1 MSKLNGD
8 FVVSSRVRRR
18 NSTFRRP
25 NNTLQPSVMTH
36 NVPSLKVSILAFVA
50 GMFLMPTTGSGQGV
64 LDAGSACGCPE
75 LSVRDTVWID
85 DNSGSGVGTMTWTCD
100 HIYVLTEQVFVNA
113 ADTLT
118 LEPGTVVLGAPGQG
132 MSVIEVP
139 ANNDVGLV
147 RSVSY
152 SSYPGALVVARGGML
167 MAAGNATCPIQFSF
181 LGDPMDGSVGLDV
194 QGQWGGVVLCGA
206 GALNTFYLEGT
217 ESPSQTGGVG
227 TGEDRAEG
235 IVDGSGQ
242 DRHVYGGNTDPDGS
256 SGVLRHVSIRH
267 GSTNL
272 GWNQFLNGN
281 ETDLLQLAGC
291 GSGTEVEYVE
301 LVGSAD
307 DGLHILG
314 GTVEVRHVVSA
325 FHAEDA
331 FESDQGWQ
339 GAGQFLFGIQD
350 TALAHPTNPPMTSQV
365 WMMQGD
371 DFEEFNMDLYYEPYT
386 SPWMSNLTLLTNGND
401 VAVRGLSLPGGDW
414 VNSIVH
420 GVSESALSLRYS
432 YYCDGYAAIL
442 PANVGGGFSVLRMR
456 NWMVSGTDE
465 AVDDLTFGTVYG
477 TFYQSPITTLLNPY
491 LVDSGFTFQSL
502 LTDGSFALESG
513 LLTEGLDPRPLQGE
527 TVSAFYQDLDPRLE
541 SVSYHG
547 AFHPTE
553 DPWFLGWSMLSVKGL
568 YGVVQSVPGCTYAFA
583 CNYNAEATE
592 DDGSCEVES
601 CAGCT
606 YTLAPNYDD
615 SAVYDDGSCTF
626 EFPSD
631 CPGDLNGDGVVSS
644 IDLLE
649 FLSLYGEG
657 C

>member
-1 MSKLNGD
+1 MQ
-8 FVVSSRVRRR
+8 R
-18 NSTFRRP
+18 
-25 NNTLQPSVMTH
+25 
-36 NVPSLKVSILAFVA
+36 
-50 GMFLMPTTGSGQGV
+50 
-64 LDAGSACGCPE
+64 
-75 LSVRDTVWID
+75 
-85 DNSGSGVGTMTWTCD
+85 
-100 HIYVLTEQVFVNA
+100 
-113 ADTLT
+113 
-118 LEPGTVVLGAPGQG
+118 
-132 MSVIEVP
+132 
-139 ANNDVGLV
+139 
-147 RSVSY
+147 
-152 SSYPGALVVARGGML
+152 AL
-167 MAAGNATCPIQFSF
+167 
-181 LGDPMDGSVGLDV
+181 
-194 QGQWGGVVLCGA
+194 
-206 GALNTFYLEGT
+206 
-217 ESPSQTGGVG
+217 
-227 TGEDRAEG
+227 
-235 IVDGSGQ
+235 DGSGQ

-465 AVDDLTFGTVYG
+465 SVDDLTFGTVYG
-477 TFYQSPITTLLNPY
+477 TFYQSPITTLLNPTSWT
-491 LVDSGFTFQSL
+491 V
-502 LTDGSFALESG
+502 GSPS
-513 LLTEGLDPRPLQGE
+513 
-527 TVSAFYQDLDPRLE
+527 
-541 SVSYHG
+541 
-547 AFHPTE
+547 
-553 DPWFLGWSMLSVKGL
+553 K
-568 YGVVQSVPGCTYAFA
+568 A
-583 CNYNAEATE
+583 C
-592 DDGSCEVES
+592 
-601 CAGCT
+601 
-606 YTLAPNYDD
+606 
-615 SAVYDDGSCTF
+615 
-626 EFPSD
+626 
-631 CPGDLNGDGVVSS
+631 
-644 IDLLE
+644 
-649 FLSLYGEG
+649 
-657 C
+657 

>member
-1 MSKLNGD
+1 
-8 FVVSSRVRRR
+8 
-18 NSTFRRP
+18 
-25 NNTLQPSVMTH
+25 MTH
-36 NVPSLKVSILAFVA
+36 NVPSLKVSILAAVA
-50 GMFLMPTTGSGQGV
+50 GMFLMPTTSSGQSV
-64 LDAGSACGCPE
+64 LDAGIACGCPE
-75 LSVRDTVWID
+75 LSARDTVWVN

-118 LEPGTVVLGAPGQG
+118 LEPGTVVLGAPGEG

-235 IVDGSGQ
+235 IVDVSGQ
-242 DRHVYGGNTDPDGS
+242 DRHVYGGNTDPNGS

-314 GTVEVRHVVSA
+314 GTVEVRHVISA

-465 AVDDLTFGTVYG
+465 TNDSLLFGTVYG

-491 LVDSGFTFQSL
+491 LVDSGFTFQTL
-502 LTDGSFALESG
+502 LTDGSFALEAG
-513 LLTEGLDPRPLQGE
+513 LITEGLDPRPSQGE
-527 TVSAFYQDLDPRLE
+527 TVSTYYQNLDPRLE

-553 DPWFLGWSMLSVKGL
+553 DPWFLGWSALAAKGL
-568 YGVVQSVPGCTYAFA
+568 YGVIQSVPGCTYAFA

-606 YTLAPNYDD
+606 YTLAPNYDA
-615 SAVYDDGSCTF
+615 SALFDDGSCTF

-631 CPGDLNGDGVVSS
+631 CPGDLNGDGFVSS
-644 IDLLE
+644 LDLLE
-649 FLSLYGEG
+649 FLSVYGEG

>member
-1 MSKLNGD
+1 
-8 FVVSSRVRRR
+8 
-18 NSTFRRP
+18 
-25 NNTLQPSVMTH
+25 MTR
-36 NVPSLKVSILAFVA
+36 NVPSLKVSILAAVA
-50 GMFLMPTTGSGQGV
+50 GMFLMPTIGSGQGV

-75 LSVRDTVWID
+75 LSARDTVWVN

-118 LEPGTVVLGAPGQG
+118 LEPGTVVLGAPGEG

-167 MAAGNATCPIQFSF
+167 LAAGNATCPIQFSF

-235 IVDGSGQ
+235 IVDVSGQ
-242 DRHVYGGNTDPDGS
+242 DRHVYGGNTDPNGS

-307 DGLHILG
+307 DGLHIMG
-314 GTVEVRHVVSA
+314 GTVEVRHVISA

-386 SPWMSNLTLLTNGND
+386 SPWMSNLTLLTNGNEL
-401 VAVRGLSLPGGDW
+401 AVRGLSLPGGDW

-432 YYCDGYAAIL
+432 YYCDGYVAIL

-465 AVDDLTFGTVYG
+465 TNDSLLFGTVYG

-491 LVDSGFTFQSL
+491 LVDSGFTFQTL
-502 LTDGSFALESG
+502 LTDGSFALEAG
-513 LLTEGLDPRPLQGE
+513 LITEGLDPRPSQGE
-527 TVSAFYQDLDPRLE
+527 TVSAYYQNLDPRLE

-553 DPWFLGWSMLSVKGL
+553 DPWFLGWSTLAAKGL
-568 YGVVQSVPGCTYAFA
+568 YGVIQSVPGCTYAFA
-583 CNYNAEATE
+583 CNYNGEATE

-606 YTLAPNYDD
+606 YTLAPNYDA
-615 SAVYDDGSCTF
+615 SALFDDGSCTF

-631 CPGDLNGDGVVSS
+631 CPGDLNGDGFVSS
-644 IDLLE
+644 LDLLE
-649 FLSLYGEG
+649 FLSVYGEG

>member
-1 MSKLNGD
+1 M
-8 FVVSSRVRRR
+8 
-18 NSTFRRP
+18 
-25 NNTLQPSVMTH
+25 
-36 NVPSLKVSILAFVA
+36 KVSILAAVA
-50 GMFLMPTTGSGQGV
+50 GMLLMPTTSSGQSV

-75 LSVRDTVWID
+75 LSARDTVWVN

-118 LEPGTVVLGAPGQG
+118 LEPGTVVLGAPGEG

-167 MAAGNATCPIQFSF
+167 LAAGNATCPIQFSF

-235 IVDGSGQ
+235 IVDVSGQ

-256 SGVLRHVSIRH
+256 SGILRHVSIRH

-307 DGLHILG
+307 DGLHIMG
-314 GTVEVRHVVSA
+314 GTVEVRHVISA

-386 SPWMSNLTLLTNGND
+386 SPWMSNLTLLTNGNEL
-401 VAVRGLSLPGGDW
+401 AVRGLSLPGGDW

-465 AVDDLTFGTVYG
+465 TNDSLLFGTVYG
-477 TFYQSPITTLLNPY
+477 TFDQSPITTLLNPY
-491 LVDSGFTFQSL
+491 LVDSGFTFQTL
-502 LTDGSFALESG
+502 LTDGSFALEAG
-513 LLTEGLDPRPLQGE
+513 LITEGLDPRPSQGE
-527 TVSAFYQDLDPRLE
+527 TVSAYYQNLDPRLE

-553 DPWFLGWSMLSVKGL
+553 DPWFLGWSTLAAKGL
-568 YGVVQSVPGCTYAFA
+568 YGVIQSVPGCTYAFA
-583 CNYNAEATE
+583 CNYNVEATE

-606 YTLAPNYDD
+606 YTLAPNYDA
-615 SAVYDDGSCTF
+615 SALFDDGSCTF

-631 CPGDLNGDGVVSS
+631 CPGDLNGDGSVSS
-644 IDLLE
+644 MDLLE
-649 FLSLYGEG
+649 FLSVYGEG

>member
-1 MSKLNGD
+1 
-8 FVVSSRVRRR
+8 
-18 NSTFRRP
+18 
-25 NNTLQPSVMTH
+25 MTH
-36 NVPSLKVSILAFVA
+36 NVPSMKVSILAAVA
-50 GMFLMPTTGSGQGV
+50 GMFLMPTTSSGQGV
-64 LDAGSACGCPE
+64 LDAGSACGCPD
-75 LSVRDTVWID
+75 LSARDTVWVD

-118 LEPGTVVLGAPGQG
+118 LEPGTVVLGAPGEG

-152 SSYPGALVVARGGML
+152 SSYPGALVVARGGKL

-235 IVDGSGQ
+235 IVDVSGQ
-242 DRHVYGGNTDPDGS
+242 DRHVYGGNTDPNGS

-307 DGLHILG
+307 DGLHIMG
-314 GTVEVRHVVSA
+314 GTVEVRHVISA

-465 AVDDLTFGTVYG
+465 TNDSLLFGTVYG

-491 LVDSGFTFQSL
+491 LVDSGFTFQTL

-513 LLTEGLDPRPLQGE
+513 LLTEGLDPRPSQGE
-527 TVSAFYQDLDPRLE
+527 TVSSYYQNLDPRLE

-553 DPWFLGWSMLSVKGL
+553 DPWFLGWSTLAAKGL
-568 YGVVQSVPGCTYAFA
+568 YGVIQSVPGCTYAFA

-606 YTLAPNYDD
+606 YTLAPNYDA
-615 SAVYDDGSCTF
+615 SALFDDGSCTF

-631 CPGDLNGDGVVSS
+631 CPGDLNGDGFVSS
-644 IDLLE
+644 LDLLE

>member
-1 MSKLNGD
+1 
-8 FVVSSRVRRR
+8 
-18 NSTFRRP
+18 
-25 NNTLQPSVMTH
+25 MTH
-36 NVPSLKVSILAFVA
+36 NVPSLKVSILAAVA
-50 GMFLMPTTGSGQGV
+50 GVFLMPTIVSGQGV

-75 LSVRDTVWID
+75 LSARDTVWVD
-85 DNSGSGVGTMTWTCD
+85 DNNGSGVGTMVWTCN

-118 LEPGTVVLGAPGQG
+118 LEPGTVVLGTPGEG

-217 ESPSQTGGVG
+217 ESPSQTGGIG

-256 SGVLRHVSIRH
+256 SGILRHVSIRH

-307 DGLHILG
+307 DGLHIMG
-314 GTVEVRHVVSA
+314 GTVEVRHVISA

-401 VAVRGLSLPGGDW
+401 VGVRGLSLPGGDW

-465 AVDDLTFGTVYG
+465 TNDSLLFGTVYG

-491 LVDSGFTFQSL
+491 LVDSGFTFQTL
-502 LTDGSFALESG
+502 LTDGSFTLEAG
-513 LLTEGLDPRPLQGE
+513 LITEGLDPRPSQGE
-527 TVSAFYQDLDPRLE
+527 TVSAYYQNLDPRLE

-553 DPWFLGWSMLSVKGL
+553 DPWFLGWSMLAAKGL

-606 YTLAPNYDD
+606 YTLAPNYDA
-615 SAVYDDGSCTF
+615 SALFDDGSCTF

-631 CPGDLNGDGVVSS
+631 CPGDLNGDGFVSS
-644 IDLLE
+644 LDLLE

>member
-1 MSKLNGD
+1 
-8 FVVSSRVRRR
+8 
-18 NSTFRRP
+18 
-25 NNTLQPSVMTH
+25 MTH
-36 NVPSLKVSILAFVA
+36 NVPSMKVSILAAVA
-50 GMFLMPTTGSGQGV
+50 GMFLMHTTSFGQSV

-75 LSVRDTVWID
+75 LSARDTVWVN

-118 LEPGTVVLGAPGQG
+118 LEPGTVVLGASGEG

-139 ANNDVGLV
+139 ANNDGGLV

-235 IVDGSGQ
+235 IVDVSGQ
-242 DRHVYGGNTDPDGS
+242 DRHVYGGNTDPNGS

-314 GTVEVRHVVSA
+314 GTVEVRHVISA

-465 AVDDLTFGTVYG
+465 TNDSLLFGTVYG

-491 LVDSGFTFQSL
+491 LVDSGFTFQTL

-513 LLTEGLDPRPLQGE
+513 LLTEGLDPRPSQGE
-527 TVSAFYQDLDPRLE
+527 TVSSYYQNLDPRLE

-553 DPWFLGWSMLSVKGL
+553 DPWFLGWSALAAKGL
-568 YGVVQSVPGCTYAFA
+568 YGVIQSVPGCTYAFA

-606 YTLAPNYDD
+606 YTLASNYDA
-615 SAVYDDGSCTF
+615 SALFDDGSCTF

-631 CPGDLNGDGVVSS
+631 CPGDLNGDGFVSS
-644 IDLLE
+644 LDLLE
-649 FLSLYGEG
+649 FLSVYGEG

>member
-1 MSKLNGD
+1 
-8 FVVSSRVRRR
+8 
-18 NSTFRRP
+18 
-25 NNTLQPSVMTH
+25 MTH

-75 LSVRDTVWID
+75 LSARDTVWID

-527 TVSAFYQDLDPRLE
+527 TVSAFYQYLDPRLE

-553 DPWFLGWSMLSVKGL
+553 DPWFLGWSMLSAKGL

-626 EFPSD
+626 EFLSN

>member
-1 MSKLNGD
+1 
-8 FVVSSRVRRR
+8 
-18 NSTFRRP
+18 
-25 NNTLQPSVMTH
+25 MTR
-36 NVPSLKVSILAFVA
+36 NVPFLKVSILAAAA
-50 GMFLMPTTGSGQGV
+50 GMFLMPTTGSGQGI
-64 LDAGSACGCPE
+64 LDSGSACGCPD
-75 LSVRDTVWID
+75 LSARDTIWVD
-85 DNSGSGVGTMTWTCD
+85 DNSGSGVGTATWTCD
-100 HIYVLTEQVFVNA
+100 HLYVLTEQVFVNA

-118 LEPGTVVLGAPGQG
+118 VEPGTVVLGAPGEG
-132 MSVIEVP
+132 MSVIEFP
-139 ANNDVGLV
+139 ANNEVGLV

-206 GALNTFYLEGT
+206 GALNTFYLDGT

-235 IVDGSGQ
+235 IVDVSGQ

-291 GSGTEVEYVE
+291 GAGTEVEHVE

-314 GTVEVRHVVSA
+314 GTVEVRHVISA

-420 GVSESALSLRYS
+420 GISEAALSLRYS

-442 PANVGGGFSVLRMR
+442 PANVGGGFSVLRLR

-465 AVDDLTFGTVYG
+465 SVDDLTFGTVYG
-477 TFYQSPITTLLNPY
+477 TFDQSPITTLLNPY
-491 LVDSGFTFQSL
+491 LVDSGFTFQTL
-502 LTDGSFALESG
+502 LTDGAFALEGG
-513 LLTEGLDPRPLQGE
+513 LLTEGLDPRPLQDE
-527 TVSAFYQDLDPRLE
+527 TVSAYYQDLDPRLE

-553 DPWFLGWSMLSVKGL
+553 DPWFLGWSMLSAKGL

-606 YTLAPNYDD
+606 YTLAPNYDA

-649 FLSLYGEG
+649 FLSFYGEN

>member
-1 MSKLNGD
+1 
-8 FVVSSRVRRR
+8 
-18 NSTFRRP
+18 
-25 NNTLQPSVMTH
+25 MTH
-36 NVPSLKVSILAFVA
+36 NVPSMKVSILAAVA
-50 GMFLMPTTGSGQGV
+50 GMFLMPTTSSGQSV
-64 LDAGSACGCPE
+64 LDAGIACGCPE
-75 LSVRDTVWID
+75 LSARDTVWVN

-118 LEPGTVVLGAPGQG
+118 LEPGTVVLGASGEG

-235 IVDGSGQ
+235 IVDVSGQ
-242 DRHVYGGNTDPDGS
+242 DRHVYGGNTDPNGS

-314 GTVEVRHVVSA
+314 GTVEVRHVISA

-339 GAGQFLFGIQD
+339 GAGQFLFGVQD

-465 AVDDLTFGTVYG
+465 TNDSLLFGTVYG

-491 LVDSGFTFQSL
+491 LVDSGFTFQTL

-513 LLTEGLDPRPLQGE
+513 LLTEGLDPRPSQGE
-527 TVSAFYQDLDPRLE
+527 TVSSYYQNLDPRLE

-553 DPWFLGWSMLSVKGL
+553 DPWFLGWSALAAKGL
-568 YGVVQSVPGCTYAFA
+568 YGVIQSVPGCTYAFA

-606 YTLAPNYDD
+606 YTLASNYDA
-615 SAVYDDGSCTF
+615 SALFDDGSCTF

-631 CPGDLNGDGVVSS
+631 CPGDLNGDGFVSS
-644 IDLLE
+644 LDLLE
-649 FLSLYGEG
+649 FLSVYGEG

>member
-1 MSKLNGD
+1 
-8 FVVSSRVRRR
+8 
-18 NSTFRRP
+18 
-25 NNTLQPSVMTH
+25 MTH
-36 NVPSLKVSILAFVA
+36 NVPSLKVSILAAVA
-50 GMFLMPTTGSGQGV
+50 GMFLLSTTGSGQGI

-75 LSVRDTVWID
+75 VSARDTVWVD
-85 DNSGSGVGTMTWTCD
+85 DNSGNGVGTMTWTCD

-113 ADTLT
+113 DDTLT
-118 LEPGTVVLGAPGQG
+118 LEPGTVVLGAPGEG

-139 ANNDVGLV
+139 ANNEVGLV

-167 MAAGNATCPIQFSF
+167 MAAGNASCPIQFSF

-291 GSGTEVEYVE
+291 GSGTEVQYVE

-314 GTVEVRHVVSA
+314 GTVEVRHVISA

-386 SPWMSNLTLLTNGND
+386 SPWMSNLTLLTNGNE

-465 AVDDLTFGTVYG
+465 SVDDLTFGTVYG

-491 LVDSGFTFQSL
+491 LVDSGFTFQTL
-502 LTDGSFALESG
+502 LTDGSFSLDAG
-513 LLTEGLDPRPLQGE
+513 LLTEGLDPRPSQGE
-527 TVSAFYQDLDPRLE
+527 TVSGFYQDLDPRLE

-553 DPWFLGWSMLSVKGL
+553 DPWFLGWSMLAAKGL

-606 YTLAPNYDD
+606 YTLAPNYDA
-615 SAVYDDGSCTF
+615 SAFFDDGSCTF

-631 CPGDLNGDGVVSS
+631 CAGDLNGDGVVSS
-644 IDLLE
+644 LDLLE
-649 FLSLYGEG
+649 FLSVYGEG

>member
-1 MSKLNGD
+1 
-8 FVVSSRVRRR
+8 
-18 NSTFRRP
+18 
-25 NNTLQPSVMTH
+25 MTH
-36 NVPSLKVSILAFVA
+36 NVPSMKVSILAAVA
-50 GMFLMPTTGSGQGV
+50 GMLLMPTTSLGQSV

-75 LSVRDTVWID
+75 LSARDTVWVD

-118 LEPGTVVLGAPGQG
+118 LEPGTVVLGAPGEG

-152 SSYPGALVVARGGML
+152 SSYPGALVVARGGKL

-235 IVDGSGQ
+235 IVDVSGQ
-242 DRHVYGGNTDPDGS
+242 DRHVYGGNTDPNGS

-314 GTVEVRHVVSA
+314 GTVEVRHVISA

-339 GAGQFLFGIQD
+339 GAGQFLFGVQD

-465 AVDDLTFGTVYG
+465 TNDSLLFGTVYG

-491 LVDSGFTFQSL
+491 LVDSGFTFQTL

-513 LLTEGLDPRPLQGE
+513 LLTEGLDPRPSQGE
-527 TVSAFYQDLDPRLE
+527 TVSSYYQNLDPRLE

-553 DPWFLGWSMLSVKGL
+553 DPWFLGWSALAAKGL
-568 YGVVQSVPGCTYAFA
+568 YGVIQSVPGCTYAFA

-606 YTLAPNYDD
+606 YTLAPNYDA
-615 SAVYDDGSCTF
+615 SALFDDGSCTF

-631 CPGDLNGDGVVSS
+631 CPGDLNGDGFVSS
-644 IDLLE
+644 LDLLE
-649 FLSLYGEG
+649 FLSVYGEG

>member
-1 MSKLNGD
+1 
-8 FVVSSRVRRR
+8 
-18 NSTFRRP
+18 
-25 NNTLQPSVMTH
+25 MTH

-75 LSVRDTVWID
+75 LSARDTVWVD

-242 DRHVYGGNTDPDGS
+242 DRHVYGGNTEPDGS

-465 AVDDLTFGTVYG
+465 SVDDLTFGTVYG

-491 LVDSGFTFQSL
+491 LVDSGFTFQTL
-502 LTDGSFALESG
+502 LTDGSFALEAG
-513 LLTEGLDPRPLQGE
+513 NLVEGLDPRPLQGE

-553 DPWFLGWSMLSVKGL
+553 DPWFLGWSMLAASKASMASFSRCQVARTPLHATTTQKRQKTMVRVRWSRAQGARTHSPPTTTIRPCTTMGL
-568 YGVVQSVPGCTYAFA
+568 AR
-583 CNYNAEATE
+583 
-592 DDGSCEVES
+592 
-601 CAGCT
+601 
-606 YTLAPNYDD
+606 
-615 SAVYDDGSCTF
+615 
-626 EFPSD
+626 
-631 CPGDLNGDGVVSS
+631 
-644 IDLLE
+644 
-649 FLSLYGEG
+649 LSFRQIVRGT
-657 C
+657 

>member
-1 MSKLNGD
+1 MMQLLDMTDN
-8 FVVSSRVRRR
+8 
-18 NSTFRRP
+18 
-25 NNTLQPSVMTH
+25 LPSC
-36 NVPSLKVSILAFVA
+36 KVLLTVFLVWMCFLPVTVA
-50 GMFLMPTTGSGQGV
+50 GQGI
-64 LDAGSACGCPE
+64 LDAGSDCGCPE
-75 LSVRDTVWID
+75 VPLRDTVWVND
-85 DNSGSGVGTMTWTCD
+85 ANGGGVGTTTWSCD
-100 HIYVLTEQVFVNA
+100 HVYVLTEQVFVNA
-113 ADTLT
+113 GDTLFI
-118 LEPGTVVLGAPGQG
+118 EPGTAILGTQG
-132 MSVIEVP
+132 EGRSVIEVP
-139 ANNDVGLV
+139 ANNEVGMV
-147 RSVSY
+147 RYVTY
-152 SSYPGALVVARGGML
+152 GTYPGSLVVARGGML
-167 MAAGNATCPIQFSF
+167 MAQGEETCPIQFSF
-181 LGDPMDGSVGLDV
+181 LGDPLNGSVGLDV

-217 ESPSQTGGVG
+217 DSPSQTGGVG

-235 IVDGSGQ
+235 IVDISGQ

-272 GWNQFLNGN
+272 GWNQFLNGS
-281 ETDLLQLAGC
+281 ETDLLQLAAC
-291 GSGTEVEYVE
+291 GSGTEIEHVE

-314 GTVEVRHVVSA
+314 GTVEVRHVISA

-350 TALAHPTNPPMTSQV
+350 TALAHPSNPPMTSQV

-414 VNSIVH
+414 VNSIIH
-420 GVSESALSLRYS
+420 GVSEAALSLRYS

-456 NWMVSGTDE
+456 NWMVSGMDE
-465 AVDDLTFGTVYG
+465 ATDDLTFGNVYG
-477 TFYQSPITTLLNPY
+477 TFSQSPITQLLNPY
-491 LVDSGFTFQSL
+491 LVDSGFTFQTL
-502 LTDGSFALESG
+502 LTDGDFELDNGTLE
-513 LLTEGLDPRPLQGE
+513 EGLDPRPVQSE
-527 TVSAFYQDLDPRLE
+527 TVSAFYQNVDSRLDP
-541 SVSYHG
+541 VSYHG
-547 AFHPTE
+547 AFEPGE
-553 DPWFLGWSMLSVKGL
+553 DPWFLGWSLLAAKGL
-568 YGVVQSVPGCTYAFA
+568 YGAPQTIPGCTYGFA
-583 CNYNAEATE
+583 CNYSEEATE

-606 YTLAPNYDD
+606 YPIAPNYDEN
-615 SAVYDDGSCTF
+615 AVLDDGSCTF
-626 EFPSD
+626 EFPSS
-631 CPGDLNGDGVVSS
+631 CPADLTGDGLVSS
-644 IDLLE
+644 VDLLA
-649 FLSLYGEG
+649 FLTFYGSN

>member
-1 MSKLNGD
+1 M
-8 FVVSSRVRRR
+8 
-18 NSTFRRP
+18 
-25 NNTLQPSVMTH
+25 TL
-36 NVPSLKVSILAFVA
+36 NVPSLNVSILAAVA
-50 GMFLMPTTGSGQGV
+50 GMFLLPTNGSGQGV
-64 LDAGSACGCPE
+64 LDAGMACGCPE
-75 LSVRDTVWID
+75 LSSRDTVWVD
-85 DNSGSGVGTMTWTCD
+85 DNSGSGVGTVAWSCD
-100 HIYVLTEQVFVNA
+100 HIYVLMEQVFVNA

-118 LEPGTVVLGAPGQG
+118 LEPGTVVLGAPGEG

-152 SSYPGALVVARGGML
+152 NSYPGALVVARGGML

-217 ESPSQTGGVG
+217 ESPSQTSGVG

-314 GTVEVRHVVSA
+314 GTVEVRHVISA

-339 GAGQFLFGIQD
+339 GVGQYLFGIQD

-465 AVDDLTFGTVYG
+465 TNDGLLFGTVYG
-477 TFYQSPITTLLNPY
+477 TFNQSPITTLLNPY
-491 LVDSGFTFQSL
+491 LVDSGFTFQTL

-513 LLTEGLDPRPLQGE
+513 LLTDGLDPRPSQGE
-527 TVSAFYQDLDPRLE
+527 TVSTFYQDLDPRLE

-553 DPWFLGWSMLSVKGL
+553 DPWFLGWSTLATKGL
-568 YGVVQSVPGCTYAFA
+568 YSVIQSIPGCTYAFA

-606 YTLAPNYDD
+606 YTLAPNYDL
-615 SAVYDDGSCTF
+615 SALIDDGSCTF